1 MAPRNKLSA
10 DNISNIR
17 RLAIFIPL
25 KISFSFDICHQLQ
38 IVSLSKRMKF
48 LIVFVAFF
56 GLAFGSD
63 LFTGSWKEDQYKREN
78 LGDYLYERGTFF
90 LFFHYVWTSMS
101 DMVKYRAAIWSFL
114 NHTALYFTMSDIVH
128 ENFWN

>member
-1 MAPRNKLSA
+1 MDGPQKSKLSVN
-10 DNISNIR
+10 NISNIR

-78 LGDYLYERGTFF
+78 LGDYLYERGTFL
-90 LFFHYVWTSMS
+90 LFFHYSYMFFGGSWPSN
-101 DMVKYRAAIWSFL
+101 FL
-114 NHTALYFTMSDIVH
+114 TFFMN
-128 ENFWN
+128 ENFEILQVRKFKKYKF

>member
-1 MAPRNKLSA
+1 MVLRSKLSA

-90 LFFHYVWTSMS
+90 ILKTVAFIAGKKNPAVQNKFIRFSIET
-101 DMVKYRAAIWSFL
+101 KF
-114 NHTALYFTMSDIVH
+114 
-128 ENFWN
+128 